1 MVGWGRAVTTMAT
14 GVLTDSLPGKEEVI
28 FMRKRQGQ
36 AHKATKID
44 GVQVSKETQ
53 RAEPSLAALKGSK
66 DIAWVTAITVGA
78 QLALDIIRVIREATD
93 LKRKLFPG
101 RDGTA
106 SAVSGRES
114 N

>member
-1 MVGWGRAVTTMAT
+1 MVGWGHAAMTMAT
-14 GVLTDSLPGKEEVI
+14 GVPTDGLPGKEEVV

-36 AHKATKID
+36 AHKAPKID
-44 GVQVSKETQ
+44 GAQVSKETQ
-53 RAEPSLAALKGSK
+53 LKEPSFAAPKGSK
-66 DIAWVTAITVGA
+66 DIVWVTAITVGA
-78 QLALDIIRVIREATD
+78 QLAIDIIRVIREATD

-114 N
+114 G